1 MLNSTLLHLVVSS
14 LERSPF
20 FVMPPRA
27 SAAKLSL
34 GHIRASAFSSN
45 FLAAGHRFGHFS
57 INRAMFTKFLAT
69 PIMVRS
75 TVTLYSLSEV
85 KDPVPLHSLS
95 ESTAPVTTE
104 SFTAESCTFSRNTT
118 PDVGAAIHV
127 ESAESMTG
135 DVKNCLFTSN
145 TASFGGAIFF
155 SAAAGTLNISDCQL
169 EHNEADAGAHML
181 ISCATLEATNVDLS
195 FGSGGT
201 CVELSQIKTKATFTS
216 CNFFRNLG
224 TFCTVAGMPTTL
236 ESCCFMNYTD
246 DGRSLSSDKLFS
258 GTGQV
263 TLTTT
268 FLNGDQKK
276 QGPVQAEA
284 VTFTPVQEPTEA
296 GSVCRLVPT
305 PSATMNV
312 TFSTAAIF
320 IIVSCAFFVLVSI
333 IGILIVV
340 CCNSKRNDE
349 ELLEEKESSSS
360 GKGKAK

>member
-1 MLNSTLLHLVVSS
+1 
-14 LERSPF
+14 
-20 FVMPPRA
+20 MPARA

-57 INRAMFTKFLAT
+57 INHAMFTKFLASA
-69 PIMVRS
+69 PIMIRADTRVI
-75 TVTLYSLSEV
+75 LS
-85 KDPVPLHSLS
+85 SLS

-104 SFTAESCTFSRNTT
+104 SFTADGCTFSRNTT

-127 ESAESMTG
+127 EAIGTITG
-135 DVKNCLFTSN
+135 DVKNCFFTSN

-155 SAAAGTLNISDCQL
+155 SAADGALTLANCQL

-181 ISCATLEATNVDLS
+181 ISCATLTATNVDLS

-201 CVELSQIKTKATFTS
+201 CVELSQIKTEAKFTS

-224 TFCTVAGMPTTL
+224 TFCTVATTLTTTL

-246 DGRSLSSDKLFS
+246 DGRTLSSDKLFS

-263 TLTTT
+263 TLTKT
-268 FLNGDQKK
+268 FLNGEEKK
-276 QGPVQAEA
+276 QETVAADA
-284 VTFTPVQEPTEA
+284 VTFTPVQEPTGD

-320 IIVSCAFFVLVSI
+320 IVVSCAFFVLVSI

-360 GKGKAK
+360 GKGKGK